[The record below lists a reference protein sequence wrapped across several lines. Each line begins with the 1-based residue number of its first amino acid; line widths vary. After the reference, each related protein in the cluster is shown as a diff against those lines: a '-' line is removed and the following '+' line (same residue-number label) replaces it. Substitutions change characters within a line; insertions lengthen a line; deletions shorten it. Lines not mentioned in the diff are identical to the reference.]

1 MSKLRHLEAT
11 DKMRDTILNLIE
23 TIPEVKSI
31 AVIFDWNVGQSEF
44 PYGMMIGA
52 HGSVRLPG
60 ELHSMMLQT
69 AKLVRH
75 QSDVMAEILAGI
87 DNVAGE
93 LTEKVKKL
101 NTEIKD
107 LEATRDALA
116 LKGAQDAEK
125 E

>member
-1 MSKLRHLEAT
+1 
-11 DKMRDTILNLIE
+11 
-23 TIPEVKSI
+23 
-31 AVIFDWNVGQSEF
+31 
-44 PYGMMIGA
+44 
-52 HGSVRLPG
+52 
-60 ELHSMMLQT
+60 MMLQT

-87 DNVAGE
+87 DNVASE

>member
-11 DKMRDTILNLIE
+11 DKMRDTILELLE
-23 TIPEVKSI
+23 AIPEVKSI
-31 AVIFDWNVGQSEF
+31 AVIFDWNAGQSEF

-87 DNVAGE
+87 DNVASE

-107 LEATRDALA
+107 LEAAKSALM
-116 LKGAQDAEK
+116 LKEPQDAKK

>member
-1 MSKLRHLEAT
+1 
-11 DKMRDTILNLIE
+11 MRDTILELIE

-87 DNVAGE
+87 DNVASE

-107 LEATRDALA
+107 LEVAKNMLM
-116 LKGAQDAEK
+116 LKGPQNEEK
-125 E
+125 K

>member
-1 MSKLRHLEAT
+1 MEAT
-11 DKMRDTILNLIE
+11 DKMRDTILSLIE

-75 QSDVMAEILAGI
+75 QSDVMADILAGI
-87 DNVAGE
+87 DNVASE
-93 LTEKVKKL
+93 LTERVKTLNDQIKV
-101 NTEIKD
+101 
-107 LEATRDALA
+107 LEETKNSL
-116 LKGAQDAEK
+116 LSKGAHNEEK